1 MLSKTFLFRCAA
13 LVADVYGKNF
23 SVSCNAWK
31 RISEVNKNEG
41 FSNSDRLLRLAI
53 ESGGCHGYLYKF
65 SFENLNKFDPEE
77 DIKLTSAEC
86 GVPTAEVSDSELP
99 PQFALDK
106 HSLSKLQNATIDFHS
121 ELKGSA
127 FVVVGNELV
136 DQSCACAMSFSIRK
150 NKKDNPSVSS
160 PFQSVAASKAKPISR
175 VKNINH

>member
-1 MLSKTFLFRCAA
+1 MFAKTFFFRCAA
-13 LVADVYGKNF
+13 AIGGAYGKNF
-23 SVSCNAWK
+23 SISSNAWK

-65 SFENLNKFDPEE
+65 SFEDLNKLDPQE
-77 DIKLTSAEC
+77 DIKLSSIDC
-86 GVPTAEVSDSELP
+86 GVPTSEVSDSEVP

-106 HSLSKLQNATIDFHS
+106 HSLSKLQNATIDFYS

-136 DQSCACAMSFSIRK
+136 DQSCACAMSFSLRK
-150 NKKDNPSVSS
+150 GKKEKPSPHST
-160 PFQSVAASKAKPISR
+160 FQSVSTKAKPITR
-175 VKNINH
+175 